1 MLFTIINEFTSTL
14 PFSVVVIVMLY
25 DVNFLLV
32 WKIDISLLTLM
43 FLFVNV
49 PIICTCS
56 TFLKLGNKLPSLS
69 KKLLKFVSS
78 TSILKVSGV
87 LFSTMFVLCV

>member
-1 MLFTIINEFTSTL
+1 
-14 PFSVVVIVMLY
+14 MLY

-49 PIICTCS
+49 PTICICS

-69 KKLLKFVSS
+69 GGYITTEAKVQATGAQIT
-78 TSILKVSGV
+78 TSKSYYWYAINVYGIMNV
-87 LFSTMFVLCV
+87 NFI